1 MLHESS
7 AMKRTILYSVIALL
21 FVRLVDADQTVQSV
35 QQALKDQGFYYGN
48 VTGDKSA
55 ETTSAIRR
63 YQIRNGLQVTG
74 DVDPETLRS
83 LNVNSHSASLPQ
95 TTSNPAI
102 THSNSSRPDENSKLA
117 QTSSPAPSTERAQ
130 DRQIEPTQP
139 FAVYNSAPPRI
150 SKRIA
155 LAEVQRQ
162 LMSRGYYQGSIDGRY
177 GRRTAFAVR
186 AFQLGSGMP
195 PTGRLDPGTLN
206 GLGLSSENLA
216 YSEPTRGSYE
226 TWVPITKFK
235 HGRWKVKWKK
245 VHGDQRDEQA
255 AERTDAWWNG
265 YNQDE

>member
-1 MLHESS
+1 
-7 AMKRTILYSVIALL
+7 MKRTILYSVIALL

-117 QTSSPAPSTERAQ
+117 QTSSPAPSTERAR

-206 GLGLSSENLA
+206 ALGLSSENLA